1 MEVIRL
7 PDIVEEAK
15 FTGPKMKFDYIF
27 GVGYSHILDTFLYLA
42 ISSAE
47 KMLQRKFFEVC

>member
-1 MEVIRL
+1 M
-7 PDIVEEAK
+7 EEAK